1 MNSGHDSVTQNY
13 IFLFKID
20 LHWIKLEKRLTYI
33 GLN

>member
-20 LHWIKLEKRLTYI
+20 LHWIKLEKDSLT
-33 GLN
+33 LD